1 MGHVAGTLRAPQRV
15 DDSRPRRRGSHWTA
29 VGLAFCAIAS
39 ATGGVEPAGAQT
51 LWDDPAFA
59 LYRQAV
65 EAMDKKNYA
74 QAADLAGQAAARL
87 PNHVLAHYLNGQAQ
101 AAQGRWT
108 EAAAA
113 FEKVVEL
120 YPDSFAGARD
130 LGTSYDHLGRA
141 DDAAR
146 AWDKAL
152 ALRDSDEVRASLA
165 FLLVKEGRRP
175 QALQHLGVL
184 AEHGTKRPEVWSTI
198 ARLNYETGDLKASE
212 KAFTQAVALR
222 DDGRTWFNLGV
233 VRARLNDSTGALDA
247 FEHAAQHTDTKE
259 QAQKEIARLKG
270 APKSTTP
277 DRTPVERIPG
287 TGQGYTR

>member
-1 MGHVAGTLRAPQRV
+1 MGHAAGTLRAAQRVADPQR
-15 DDSRPRRRGSHWTA
+15 RRRGSHWTA

-74 QAADLAGQAAARL
+74 QAADLAGQAAARY
-87 PNHVLAHYLNGQAQ
+87 PNHVLAHYLSGQAA
-101 AAQGRWT
+101 AAQGRWA
-108 EAAAA
+108 EAATA

-120 YPDSFAGARD
+120 YPGSFAGQRD
-130 LGTSYDHLGRA
+130 LGTSYDHLGRP

-146 AWDKAL
+146 TWDKAL
-152 ALRDSDEVRASLA
+152 SLQDSDDVRASLA

-184 AEHGTKRPEVWSTI
+184 AEHRSKRPEVWTTI
-198 ARLNYETGDLKASE
+198 ARLSYESGDLRASE
-212 KAFTQAVALR
+212 KAFVQAVALK

-233 VRARLNDSTGALDA
+233 VRARLNDSPGALDA

-259 QAQKEIARLKG
+259 QAQKEIERIRG
-270 APKSTTP
+270 AAKPMTP
-277 DRTPVERIPG
+277 ERRPVERIPG
-287 TGQGYTR
+287 TGQGGTR

>member
-1 MGHVAGTLRAPQRV
+1 MGHLAGTLRAAQRV
-15 DDSRPRRRGSHWTA
+15 ADPSRRRRGSHWTA
-29 VGLAFCAIAS
+29 VGLAFCAIVS

-74 QAADLAGQAAARL
+74 QAADLAGQAAARY
-87 PNHVLAHYLNGQAQ
+87 PNHVLVHYLSGQAA
-101 AAQGRWT
+101 AAQGRWA
-108 EAAAA
+108 EAATA

-120 YPDSFAGARD
+120 YPGSFAGQRD

-152 ALRDSDEVRASLA
+152 TLQDSDDVRASLA

-175 QALQHLGVL
+175 QALQHLGML
-184 AEHGTKRPEVWSTI
+184 AEHGSKRPEVWTTI
-198 ARLNYETGDLKASE
+198 ARLSYETGDLRASE
-212 KAFTQAVALR
+212 KAFVQAVALK

-233 VRARLNDSTGALDA
+233 VRARLNDSPGALDA

-259 QAQKEIARLKG
+259 QAQKEIERIRG
-270 APKSTTP
+270 AAKSTTP
-277 DRTPVERIPG
+277 ERRPVERIPG
-287 TGQGYTR
+287 TGQGGTR

>member
-15 DDSRPRRRGSHWTA
+15 DDPRRRRRGSHWTA

-39 ATGGVEPAGAQT
+39 ATGGVEPAGAQS

-87 PNHVLAHYLNGQAQ
+87 PSHVLAHYLNGQAQ
-101 AAQGRWT
+101 AAQERWAD
-108 EAAAA
+108 AAAA

-152 ALRDSDEVRASLA
+152 ALRDSDEVRANLA

-198 ARLNYETGDLKASE
+198 ARLSYETGDLKASE

-233 VRARLNDSTGALDA
+233 VRARLNDSPGALDA

-259 QAQKEIARLKG
+259 QAQKEIARIKG
-270 APKSTTP
+270 APK
-277 DRTPVERIPG
+277 
-287 TGQGYTR
+287 

>member
-1 MGHVAGTLRAPQRV
+1 MGNVAGSLRAPQRV
-15 DDSRPRRRGSHWTA
+15 DDPRRRRRGRHWTA

-65 EAMDKKNYA
+65 EAMDRKDYA
-74 QAADLAGQAAARL
+74 QAADPAGQAAARF
-87 PNHVLAHYLNGQAQ
+87 PNHVLAYYLTGQAT
-101 AAQGRWT
+101 AAQGRWAD
-108 EAAAA
+108 AAAA

-120 YPDSFAGARD
+120 YPASFAGQRD
-130 LGTSYDHLGRA
+130 LGTSYDHLGRT
-141 DDAAR
+141 DDAVR

-152 ALRDSDEVRASLA
+152 ALHDSDAVRASLA

-184 AEHGTKRPEVWSTI
+184 AEHGSKRPEVWTTI
-198 ARLNYETGDLKASE
+198 ARLSYESGDLKASE
-212 KAFTQAVALR
+212 KAFAQAVALK
-222 DDGRTWFNLGV
+222 DEGRTWFNLGV
-233 VRARLNDSTGALDA
+233 VRVRLNDSPGALDA

-259 QAQKEIARLKG
+259 QAQKEIARIRG
-270 APKSTTP
+270 AAKPTTTE
-277 DRTPVERIPG
+277 RVPVERIPG
-287 TGQGYTR
+287 AR